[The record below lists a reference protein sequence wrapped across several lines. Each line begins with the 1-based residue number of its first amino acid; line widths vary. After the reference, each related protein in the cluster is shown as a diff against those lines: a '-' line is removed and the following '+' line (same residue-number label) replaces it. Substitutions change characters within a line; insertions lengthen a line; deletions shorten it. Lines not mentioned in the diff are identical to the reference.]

1 LNILKKLPNK
11 FEILSLIAGGLLTF
25 SFAPF
30 NQFWLGILCPALFLL
45 CLQKADAMQ
54 GMLRGLLFGTGLFGT
69 GVSWVYVSIHTY
81 GNAGVILSCFIT
93 ALLVAFLALFPA
105 LLGYLLAKYAKPS
118 KLPGMLLAFPALWV
132 ALEWIRSW
140 LFTGFPW
147 LLLGY
152 SQINSPL
159 SGYATVLS
167 VFGVSLATA
176 FTSAALIAMWQNK
189 KKARLYL
196 ILALFAIWGAGMA
209 LKSVEWSK
217 PAGPSLSIALVQ
229 GDIPQATK
237 WSQYYQDQILNTYQ
251 KLNQEALGSQLI
263 FWPEAAIPALPE
275 QVPNFIKQ
283 LTQSVKQS
291 NTALM
296 LGIPLYNYSTQQY
309 YNAAVVIGNG
319 QGVYLKRHLVPFG
332 EYVPL
337 LNVLGPL
344 LDSLNIPMS
353 GMTPGPDGQ
362 ALPIMQNIPVAV
374 FICYESA
381 FPEEFRDDMQN
392 AELIATLSDDSWFGH
407 SLGFY
412 QHEEMDQMRAI
423 ETARYIVRATNSG
436 ETSVIDTHGKVIA
449 KIPSFQAGVLKS
461 TVVPMGGNT
470 PWMIIGIWPL
480 LGLILVMLGLFIILS
495 KEKA

>member
-1 LNILKKLPNK
+1 LKALKKLSYK
-11 FEILSLIAGGLLTF
+11 LELLSLLAGALLTF

-45 CLQKADAMQ
+45 CLQNASPRQ
-54 GMLRGLLFGTGLFGT
+54 GLVRGLLFGAGLFGT

-81 GNAGVILSCFIT
+81 GNAGVILSLFIT
-93 ALLVAFLALFPA
+93 ALLVVFLALFPA
-105 LLGYLLAKYAKPS
+105 LFGYLLTKYGKPAKF
-118 KLPGMLLAFPALWV
+118 PGMLLTFPALWV
-132 ALEWIRSW
+132 AFEWIRSW

-152 SQINSPL
+152 SQIGSPL
-159 SGYATVLS
+159 SGYATVFS

-176 FTSAALIAMWQNK
+176 FTSGALIAIWQNK
-189 KKARLYL
+189 KKVRIYL
-196 ILALFAIWGAGMA
+196 ILVLFALWGTGMA
-209 LKSVEWSK
+209 LKLVEWSK

-229 GDIPQATK
+229 GDTPQATK

-283 LTQSVKQS
+283 LTQSVKQH

-353 GMTPGPDGQ
+353 GMAPGPDSQ
-362 ALPIMQNIPVAV
+362 ALPMMQDIPVAV

-381 FPEEFRDDMQN
+381 FPEEFRDGMQN
-392 AELIATLSDDSWFGH
+392 AQLIATLSDDSWFGH

-423 ETARYIVRATNSG
+423 ETGRYIVRATNSG
-436 ETSVIDTHGKVIA
+436 ETSVINSHGKVML
-449 KIPSFQAGVLKS
+449 KIPSFQAAVLKS
-461 TVVPMGGNT
+461 SVVPMSGNT
-470 PWMIIGIWPL
+470 PWVIIGIWPL
-480 LGLILVMLGLFIILS
+480 LGLILLMLGLAVILQRHN
-495 KEKA
+495 